1 MNVHSVIIAKHKSIS
16 RLRNSKGMTNT
27 GKAEALEDKNIN
39 TPAKMFTVGKAA
51 VLGAGTMGAGI
62 AAHLANAGIPT
73 LLLDIAPRE
82 LTPEEEKK
90 GLTLESPQVRN
101 RIVNSL
107 LETAKKLKPAPLMLA
122 DNAKLIKTGNF
133 TDDIAKLNE
142 CDLVIEAVVENL
154 EIKHKLFAEVEKYR
168 KPGAVTASNTSGI
181 PIDSIVEP
189 FSDDF
194 KRHFVGIHFFNPP
207 RYMKLVEVIPGSKTS
222 GEIAS
227 GVSCFLDQR
236 LGKGVV
242 PAKDRPNFIANRVG
256 TFGMMA
262 TVHEMIAMGF
272 TPTEVDQMTGKA
284 IGHASSATFRT
295 SDLVGLDVL
304 VHVNKNL
311 YPAVPDDEDRD
322 LFLIPP
328 VIETM
333 LEKKLLGDKTSGGF
347 FKKSKDAEGN
357 RIILDLDLNTFEYK
371 PQEKT
376 KFPSLDAAKGIEDRA
391 KRVKTLVW
399 GEDRVGEF
407 LWKTTSRVSRYAANR
422 IPEIADTIVE
432 IDNAL
437 KWGFGWEIGVFEA
450 WDAIG
455 VVESVERMKKE
466 GQAVPANVEK
476 MLASGATTFYK
487 NESGNHFFYD
497 LVNGEYKPTPPR
509 PGVMILKDIKER
521 TGVIKSNPGAS
532 LIDIGDGVACLEFHS
547 KMNAIGGDTVSMM
560 NFAID
565 EVERNFKGLVVGNQG
580 GNFSAGANIM
590 MILLAAQ
597 EEEWDDINMAVH
609 ALQKTIMRLRYSS
622 KPVVTAP
629 YGLALGGG
637 CEISIHGNKA
647 RAASETYIGLVE
659 VGVGVIPAGGGTKEM
674 TMRAMDAAKA
684 VPDADP
690 LLFLKKTFEMLGMG
704 KVATSAQEA
713 RSWGFFRDVDSISMN
728 GDRLIEDAKQDVL
741 TLDAAGFVPPV
752 QREDIYVMGEAGEA
766 AMKLALHM
774 MQRGGYVSDHDV
786 LIGKKLA
793 HVMCGGSMN
802 HGAFVSEQYLLDLER
817 EAFVSLCGERKTQER
832 IAAMLKT
839 GKPLRN

>member
-1 MNVHSVIIAKHKSIS
+1 MNIA
-16 RLRNSKGMTNT
+16 
-27 GKAEALEDKNIN
+27 
-39 TPAKMFTVGKAA
+39 KAA

-62 AAHLANAGIPT
+62 AAHLSNAGIPT

-82 LTPEEEKK
+82 LTPDEEKK

-107 LETAKKLKPAPLMLA
+107 FDAAKKLKPAPFMLG
-122 DNAKLIKTGNF
+122 DNAKLITTGNF
-133 TDDIAKLNE
+133 TDDMAKLKE
-142 CDLVIEAVVENL
+142 CDFVIEAVVENL
-154 EIKHKLFAEVEKYR
+154 DIKHKLFAEVEKNR
-168 KPGAVTASNTSGI
+168 KPGAVIASNTSGI
-181 PIDSIVEP
+181 PIDSIAEP

-194 KRHFVGIHFFNPP
+194 KAHFVGIHFFNPP

-222 GEIAS
+222 GEIACAVS
-227 GVSCFLDQR
+227 GFLDQR

-242 PAKDRPNFIANRVG
+242 PAKDRPNFIANRIGV
-256 TFGMMA
+256 FGMMA
-262 TVHEMIAMGF
+262 TIHEMIEMGF

-295 SDLVGLDVL
+295 SDLVGLDVTA
-304 VHVNKNL
+304 HVTNNL
-311 YPAVPDDEDRD
+311 YPAVPDDEDREVFK
-322 LFLIPP
+322 LPELIQ
-328 VIETM
+328 T
-333 LEKKLLGDKTSGGF
+333 LLDKKLLGDKTQGGF
-347 FKKSKDAEGN
+347 FKKAKDAEGK
-357 RIILDLDLNTFEYK
+357 RVILELDLNTFEYK
-371 PQEKT
+371 PQVKT
-376 KFPSLDAAKGIEDRA
+376 KFPSLDAAKAIEDQA

-399 GEDRVGEF
+399 GNDRVGEF

-432 IDNAL
+432 IDNAI

-455 VVESVERMKKE
+455 VPESVERMRKE
-466 GQAVPANVEK
+466 GQAIPANVER
-476 MLASGATTFYK
+476 MLASGVTSFYK
-487 NESGNHFFYD
+487 NEGGYHSFYD
-497 LVNGEYKPTPPR
+497 LVAGEYKPMPAR
-509 PGVMILKDIKER
+509 PGVMVLKDIKER

-547 KMNAIGGDTVSMM
+547 KMNSIGGDTVSMM

-590 MILLAAQ
+590 MLLLAAQ
-597 EEEWDDINMAVH
+597 EEEWDDINMMVH
-609 ALQKTIMRLRYSS
+609 ALQNAVMRLRYSS

-629 YGLALGGG
+629 YGLTLGGG
-637 CEISIHGNKA
+637 CEIAMHGNKT
-647 RAASETYIGLVE
+647 RAAAETYIGLVE
-659 VGVGVIPAGGGTKEM
+659 VGVGVIPAGCGTKEM
-674 TMRAMDAAKA
+674 TMRAMDAAAKA
-684 VPDADP
+684 PDADP
-690 LLFLKKTFEMLGMG
+690 LAFLKKTFETIGMG

-713 RSWGFFRDVDSISMN
+713 RSWGFLRDSDAISMN
-728 GDRLIEDAKQDVL
+728 GDRLIQDAKQEVL
-741 TLDAAGFVPPV
+741 NLDAAGFVAPV
-752 QREDIYVMGEAGEA
+752 ERTDIMVLGESAQA
-766 AMKLALHM
+766 AIKLALHTM
-774 MQRGGYVSDHDV
+774 KQGGYVSDHDV

-793 HVMCGGSMN
+793 NILTGGNIN
-802 HGAFVSEQYLLDLER
+802 HKAYVSERYLLDLER